1 MNKKYVVK
9 LMEAE
14 RTVLQKLIAT
24 GKAAARKLLH
34 TRVLLKVDLSSQ
46 GSCWSVGE
54 ISEALEVSPATIQ
67 RVCQQFVEQ
76 GLTAALERR
85 LPRGQ
90 RIRRLDG
97 EGEAHLIAL
106 MCSSV
111 PTGHNRWTIRLLAKK
126 LVVMDN
132 LNTHDFSSMYE
143 TFEPQEPRRIREK
156 LEIHC
161 TPKHGSWLNM
171 AEVEQAVLSG
181 QCLDRRIGQ
190 EAEPRQEVTAWEA
203 ERNDQQARVNWR
215 FTTQDACI
223 KLKHLY
229 PVLEKGSDCGT
240 SNAERIKPT

>member
-24 GKAAARKLLH
+24 GKAAARKLIH
-34 TRVLLKVDLSSQ
+34 ARVLLKADRSSQ

-67 RVCQQFVEQ
+67 RVCQQFAEQ

-106 MCSSV
+106 TCSSV

-126 LVVMDN
+126 LVVMD
-132 LNTHDFSSMYE
+132 
-143 TFEPQEPRRIREK
+143 K
-156 LEIHC
+156 LPH
-161 TPKHGSWLNM
+161 
-171 AEVEQAVLSG
+171 A
-181 QCLDRRIGQ
+181 
-190 EAEPRQEVTAWEA
+190 
-203 ERNDQQARVNWR
+203 
-215 FTTQDACI
+215 
-223 KLKHLY
+223 
-229 PVLEKGSDCGT
+229 
-240 SNAERIKPT
+240 